1 MEREYDAIVIGAG
14 HNGLVCAAYLA
25 KAGLKVIALERRE
38 VIGGACVT
46 EELWPGYQVSTAAY
60 VNSLLQP
67 QIIEDLELRSYG
79 FEMLPFDHL
88 FHPFP
93 DGRYL
98 VVWDDVKKTCEEIAR
113 FSKRDAAAFPDFQQF
128 RQAAAA
134 FVRDIMWMTPPNPVS
149 RRWRDLRDLLSLGLK
164 LHRMGGKAFRFM
176 DLMTESISAFLDRW
190 FESDHVKTALAWSGS
205 VGTFAGPKTPG
216 TAYVLLHHSTGGGQ
230 RGAQG
235 GWGFVRGGMGT
246 ISRAIARAAEK
257 FGATIRTGA
266 PIERILVRNGRAVGV
281 VLESGEEIRGKSVAS
296 NADPKRTFLR
306 LVGPEALDGEFVR
319 EVKSLKTFSTAFKMN
334 LAMEE
339 APRYTAFD
347 PRVVGSPYPCYVHIA
362 PSIAYLEKAFDDARY
377 GRPSAEPF
385 ISPLV
390 PTMADD
396 TLAPRGKHIVNIFGG
411 HAPYSLAGADWST
424 ERERFADRVIEV
436 LAQYAPGVKQA
447 IIHRQVLVPPDLET
461 RFGLTEGHIFHAEL
475 SLEQLFFKRP
485 VGGYADYRTPIRGL
499 YLCGSGV
506 HPGGGVMGVPGHN
519 AAREL
524 LRDRRSGKLR

>member
-1 MEREYDAIVIGAG
+1 MSRKYDAVVIGGG
-14 HNGLVCAAYLA
+14 HNGLVCGAYLA
-25 KAGLKVIALERRE
+25 RAGLSVVILERRD
-38 VIGGACVT
+38 ILGGACVT
-46 EELWPGYQVSTAAY
+46 EELWPGYHISTASY

-67 QIIEDLELRSYG
+67 QIIEDLELRRYG

-98 VVWDDVKKTCEEIAR
+98 VIWDDTRKTCEEIAK
-113 FSKRDAAAFPDFQQF
+113 FSRQDAEAFPDFQEF
-128 RQAAAA
+128 RRQAAA
-134 FVRDIMWMTPPNPVS
+134 FVRELMWMTPPNPIQP
-149 RRWRDLRDLLSLGLK
+149 RLRDLNALLTLGLR
-164 LHRMGGKAFRFM
+164 LRRMGRKAFRFM

-246 ISRAIARAAEK
+246 ITRAIAQAALK
-257 FGATIRTGA
+257 HGATIRTSA
-266 PIERILVRNGRAVGV
+266 EVERILLKDGRAVGA
-281 VLESGEEIRGKSVAS
+281 VLTSGEEIRAKCVVS

-306 LVGPEALDGEFVR
+306 LVGPEHLEAEFVR
-319 EVKSLKTFSTAFKMN
+319 EVKNLKTFSTAFKMN
-334 LAMEE
+334 LALDE

-347 PRVVGSPYPCYVHIA
+347 PDVIGTCYPCYIHIA
-362 PSIAYLEKAFDDARY
+362 PSIAYLEKAYDDAKY
-377 GRPSAEPF
+377 GRWSEEPF

-396 TLAPRGKHIVNIFGG
+396 TLAPKGKHIMNIFGG
-411 HAPYSLAGADWST
+411 HAPYRLGQGDWCT
-424 ERERFADRVIEV
+424 EREKFADRVIDV
-436 LAQYAPGVKQA
+436 LEQYAPNVKDA
-447 IIHRQVLVPPDLET
+447 IIHRQVLVPPDLEA
-461 RFGLTEGHIFHAEL
+461 RFGLTDGHIFHAEL
-475 SLEQLFFKRP
+475 SLEQLFFMRP
-485 VGGYADYRTPIRGL
+485 VPGYADYRTPIHGL
-499 YLCGSGV
+499 YLCGAGT

-519 AAREL
+519 ASREL
-524 LRDRRSGKLR
+524 LRDWRRGKLG